1 MPRTSR
7 VGKSGDLSTDDSEAY
22 LRRAIGRTRT
32 RALVLEIGRVQRK
45 NVMVSKKASRVE
57 SEIEYE
63 YEDEDDRSR
72 TRGGCSPICRDGSP
86 LVCRAIQPDFAKRL
100 D

>member
-7 VGKSGDLSTDDSEAY
+7 VGKSGDLSIELTLKPTCDARSVV
-22 LRRAIGRTRT
+22 LV
-32 RALVLEIGRVQRK
+32 LVLEIGWVQRK

-63 YEDEDDRSR
+63 DEDDRSR
-72 TRGGCSPICRDGSP
+72 TRGGCSPIYRDGSP
-86 LVCRAIQPDFAKRL
+86 LVGRAIQPDFAKRL